1 MLCPQDMVY
10 RYRLPATGER
20 LRKLFLTYLGRMNS
34 LYRHPEFYNALTSNC
49 TTNIR
54 GHARPYVASPWDWR
68 ILLNGYADEM
78 AYQNGRLDRSLPFA
92 ELKARSHI
100 NDRGKAADKDPAF
113 SRRIRE
119 GLPGMVQRM
128 SSSTLSNGDR

>member
-1 MLCPQDMVY
+1 MIADERDLVRLRTNYRGEDVY
-10 RYRLPATGER
+10 LYRLNATPR
-20 LRKLFLTYLGRMNS
+20 MARDVLTDYLGHANR
-34 LYRHPEFYNALTSNC
+34 LKQQAEWYNALTSNC

-54 GHARPYVASPWDWR
+54 GHARAYVVSPWDWR
-68 ILLNGYADEM
+68 VLLNGYSDEM

-119 GLPGMVQRM
+119 GLPGMAR
-128 SSSTLSNGDR
+128 